1 MRKGEVQ
8 FTELGNK
15 KYMVTISRYLKDRC
29 SLRSEVN
36 GKSVMVL
43 N

>member
-1 MRKGEVQ
+1 MGKGEVQ

-15 KYMVTISRYLKDRC
+15 KYMVTISRYLKGKNSLC
-29 SLRSEVN
+29 SLVS